1 MLHQQVLD
9 FLSAYYPR
17 YLCPPCLAA
26 LLDMPEEEMRVLLTR
41 ATTRLEFA
49 TAYCLNCR
57 GRANGVRFWTGVL
70 DGRAG

>member
-26 LLDMPEEEMRVLLTR
+26 LLEATEEKMWVLLTR
-41 ATTRLEFA
+41 AISRLEFA
-49 TAYCLNCR
+49 TANCLNCR
-57 GRANGVRFWTGVL
+57 VPAHGVRF
-70 DGRAG
+70 DGRAR

>member
-1 MLHQQVLD
+1 MLYHQQVLD

-26 LLDMPEEEMRVLLTR
+26 LLDVPEEEMRMLLTR
-41 ATTRLEFA
+41 AITRLEFA

-57 GRANGVRFWTGVL
+57 VSADGVRFS
-70 DGRAG
+70 RAG